1 MDTGLRA
8 RQRARQRERKRRQR
22 RNLAIFFGSIVLLI
36 VFISIFKSCGAPT
49 SNEPTVSPEA
59 SPEATVTPTPT
70 PVPETVDEIIAQMSL
85 DEKILQLMVVDIDR
99 FTGVENTT
107 LYGATS
113 QAKVTEN
120 PVGGLI
126 YDQGNIESKSQVSIM
141 LQNTQKQYTKE
152 NFIPVFLGTTETA
165 GDISE
170 FAKTESFDAAYDAGK
185 NIGLGLKGTGF
196 NLNLSPYIALEQD
209 EDSENVASAA
219 ASVGSGMRDGGV
231 IPVYNKFP
239 QEKVLSTTKEAALQK
254 ELLPFSLVIQGGA
267 DAIMLSDRP
276 VFILTGSSA
285 PYLTASFISETL
297 RGEMD
302 FDGVIFTPPLTGLT
316 GDTFISSLLAG
327 CDILYLPDDYKTAL
341 NSIKNAVASGI
352 LTEDRITESVRR
364 VLLLKKSL

>member
-22 RNLAIFFGSIVLLI
+22 RNLAILFGVFVIAIVLL
-36 VFISIFKSCGAPT
+36 VVSKSCDSS
-49 SNEPTVSPEA
+49 SNEPVVNPEPSPEVVA
-59 SPEATVTPTPT
+59 TPTPT

-126 YDQGNIESKSQVSIM
+126 YDQGNIESKAQVSIM
-141 LQNTQKQYTKE
+141 LSNTQKQYTEE

-165 GDISE
+165 GDISA
-170 FAKTESFDAAYDAGK
+170 FAKEENFEGAYDAGK
-185 NIGLGLKGTGF
+185 NVGSGLKNTGF
-196 NLNLSPYIALEQD
+196 NLNLSPYVAVEQD

-239 QEKVLSTTKEAALQK
+239 QEKILSTTKEAAFQK

-267 DAIMLSDRP
+267 DAVMLSDRP

-327 CDILYLPDDYKTAL
+327 CDVLYLPDDYKAAID
-341 NSIKNAVASGI
+341 SIKNAVASGI